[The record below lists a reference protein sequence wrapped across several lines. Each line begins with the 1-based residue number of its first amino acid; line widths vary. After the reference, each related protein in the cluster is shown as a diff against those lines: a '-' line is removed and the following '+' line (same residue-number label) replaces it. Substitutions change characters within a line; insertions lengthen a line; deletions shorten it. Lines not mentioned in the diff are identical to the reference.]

1 MGSEMQWD
9 PVRESGLYSIGRVN
23 RRSVPTVWEVACRG
37 RGEASLLSIYL
48 PSSASQVLEL
58 QLGPVMLLQQ
68 ILAEQARSRHRIQQR
83 ATFSFSVTQEMEPRA
98 LCMLG
103 NHSVLCP

>member
-9 PVRESGLYSIGRVN
+9 PVKESGLYGIGRVN
-23 RRSVPTVWEVACRG
+23 RRSVPTMWKVACRG
-37 RGEASLLSIYL
+37 RGEASLMIIYL